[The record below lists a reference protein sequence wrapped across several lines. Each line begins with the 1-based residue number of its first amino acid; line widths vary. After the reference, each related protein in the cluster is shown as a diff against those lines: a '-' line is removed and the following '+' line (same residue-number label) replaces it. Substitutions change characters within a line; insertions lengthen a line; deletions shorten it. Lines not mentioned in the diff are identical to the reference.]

1 MRPSFRS
8 NQPTRPLWG
17 LAAAGAAGF
26 VALALAVAPLAAQN
40 TITGTVVDGGT
51 QRPLGGAQVQVEG
64 TNLGVLTDMSLD
76 RGRFLILNVPT
87 ATVTVRV
94 VMIGYREAT
103 ASAVS
108 QRSGGHHRVAGDR
121 DFA

>member
-17 LAAAGAAGF
+17 LAATGAAGF

-64 TNLGVLTDMSLD
+64 TNLGVLTDN

-103 ASAVS
+103 ASAA
-108 QRSGGHHRVAGDR
+108 SGQA
-121 DFA
+121 